1 MGLRGRKAPVWL
13 EDLLI
18 DTDGHIPHPKASMD
32 YHFFFSK
39 HEMYKDTA
47 VEIAEL
53 LSHLGFKIWISQFEE
68 DKGADIDQAGM
79 QSGVERSECMLLLMT
94 HGIFHRDRHWVTET
108 ELTFGVVEHNK
119 PLLVVMPLASCFEI
133 VDGDDDGDDDGGGSG
148 NIGGTVNNDAV
159 GDNTVMNTTDDN
171 NIDETEEEVERVHGI
186 IRNSTSTTTNTTYT
200 EAKQEEGTD
209 KNDSKTHNEFEL
221 DNKCHNLP
229 SSVHSTECCRGVAKS
244 FQPLARAIP
253 IVCNITKWKG
263 SKSTGKSGVDLLGV
277 KHIRGSIRSI
287 VQRYIN
293 ARGDGQNKLLLFEH
307 KKQLQVGVCPLSLV
321 GDSSGLG
328 GIDSNGMSKRGG
340 GLEAPLLGN
349 TRKVVVSPFSIERK
363 EDISK

>member
-1 MGLRGRKAPVWL
+1 MGLRGRKAPIWL

-39 HEMYKDTA
+39 HELYKDTA

-119 PLLVVMPLASCFEI
+119 PLLVVMPLASCFKTGGDTV
-133 VDGDDDGDDDGGGSG
+133 VDTFD
-148 NIGGTVNNDAV
+148 NNNENEKKQEEVQHMHGT
-159 GDNTVMNTTDDN
+159 TNTTA
-171 NIDETEEEVERVHGI
+171 I
-186 IRNSTSTTTNTTYT
+186 IGTTTNTYT
-200 EAKQEEGTD
+200 KVKQEEG
-209 KNDSKTHNEFEL
+209 NDTNDNKTHSEFEL
-221 DNKCHNLP
+221 DNKCHNLL
-229 SSVHSTECCRGVAKS
+229 SCVHSKECCHGVAKS
-244 FQPLARAIP
+244 FQPLARVIP
-253 IVCNITKWKG
+253 KMCNITKWKG

-277 KHIRGSIRSI
+277 EHIRRSIRSM

-307 KKQLQVGVCPLSLV
+307 KKQMQIGVCPLSLAAEA
-321 GDSSGLG
+321 SGLG
-328 GIDSNGMSKRGG
+328 GIDANGTSNKRDEGH
-340 GLEAPLLGN
+340 EDA
-349 TRKVVVSPFSIERK
+349 RKVVVSPFSIETK
-363 EDISK
+363 EDM

>member
-68 DKGADIDQAGM
+68 EKGADIDQAGM

-119 PLLVVMPLASCFEI
+119 PLLVVMPLASCFDTGSTGGDTV
-133 VDGDDDGDDDGGGSG
+133 VDTFDNG
-148 NIGGTVNNDAV
+148 NV
-159 GDNTVMNTTDDN
+159 
-171 NIDETEEEVERVHGI
+171 DEKKEEEVKHVHGTTNTIDI
-186 IRNSTSTTTNTTYT
+186 IDNNSTSTTNTTYT
-200 EAKQEEGTD
+200 EVKQEEGTD
-209 KNDSKTHNEFEL
+209 INDNKTHNEFEL
-221 DNKCHNLP
+221 DNKCHNLL
-229 SSVHSTECCRGVAKS
+229 SCVHSKECCQGVAKS
-244 FQPLARAIP
+244 FQPLARVIP
-253 IVCNITKWKG
+253 RVCNITKWKG

-277 KHIRGSIRSI
+277 KHIRRSIRSI

-340 GLEAPLLGN
+340 GLEAPLLEDI
-349 TRKVVVSPFSIERK
+349 RKVVVSPFSIERK
-363 EDISK
+363 EDIRK

>member
-68 DKGADIDQAGM
+68 EKGADIDQAGM

-159 GDNTVMNTTDDN
+159 GGNTVMNTTDDN
-171 NIDETEEEVERVHGI
+171 NIDETEEVERVHGI

-307 KKQLQVGVCPLSLV
+307 KKQMKIVVCPLSLV

-349 TRKVVVSPFSIERK
+349 TRKVVVSPFSIETK
-363 EDISK
+363 EGVRR